1 MSSVAWTEEN
11 GIWTVRG
18 WPSCSVSPFVFAL
31 NGAWLAVGVPGT
43 TYANLE
49 AAQLAALEI
58 AVGKLKPIM
67 DKITACEGLLSAAR
81 HGQERSKKEPT

>member
-31 NGAWLAVGVPGT
+31 NGAWLAVGVTGT
-43 TYANLE
+43 TYATLE

-58 AVGKLKPIM
+58 AVGGLKPIR
-67 DKITACEGLLSAAR
+67 DKITSCEGLLSVAR
-81 HGQERSKKEPT
+81 RHAQILKAET